1 MFAVVRCGGR
11 QYKVG
16 EGDVIF
22 VDRLPMEAGQEVIL
36 DEVLM
41 VGEKGVS
48 SVGSP
53 LVSGAAVTAKVLEQ
67 ARSSKIIVFKKKR
80 RKNYRRKL
88 GHRQDLTVLR
98 ITGIAGEG
106 GKKLTS
112 AAKAVAKKTAPKTEA
127 TKKPAAK
134 KTAPKVEA
142 AKKPAAKTAAP
153 KAKAA
158 KKPTAKKTL
167 PKAKAAKKST
177 GEKAPAKKAAPKR
190 ASTDKKAAGKPG
202 AKPAAKSKK

>member
-41 VGEKGVS
+41 VGEKGGS

-53 LVSGAAVTAKVLEQ
+53 LVSGAAVTATVLEQ

-106 GKKLTS
+106 GKKLRS
-112 AAKAVAKKTAPKTEA
+112 AVKAKAVKKPIAEKASAKKAEPKT
-127 TKKPAAK
+127 
-134 KTAPKVEA
+134 
-142 AKKPAAKTAAP
+142 
-153 KAKAA
+153 KAA
-158 KKPTAKKTL
+158 KKPTAKKTE

-177 GEKAPAKKAAPKR
+177 GEKAPAKRAAPKK
-190 ASTDKKAAGKPG
+190 AGTDKKVTGKRS
-202 AKPAAKSKK
+202 AKPAAKSEK